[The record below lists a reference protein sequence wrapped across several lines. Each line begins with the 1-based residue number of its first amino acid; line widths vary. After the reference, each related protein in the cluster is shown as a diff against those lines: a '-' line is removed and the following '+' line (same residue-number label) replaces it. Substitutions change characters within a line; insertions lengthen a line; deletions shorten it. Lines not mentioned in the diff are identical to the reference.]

1 MVSSMSLWVK
11 INIDHWLS
19 ITEGDWKMKKGN
31 GKRRNAA
38 ILICTVFSLFLLSAF
53 STASACDG
61 DFGGDGDVD
70 GEDLYTYIMNG
81 DFSDVGAFAAEF
93 GKADCEP
100 APTGLLVDPDF
111 EASVDSADLRAD
123 GVGRDWYESR
133 NDVPTLLFLDE
144 TEVGGRGGKK
154 AGFTGSASGSAYV
167 SQAFS
172 TAQTGIF
179 AVEWDIY
186 VDEILDISG
195 SPDRGAWMMIGDD
208 SVGTDGPNAT
218 DNERFVLM
226 AFTKNGGGTTGTMAL
241 VARDR
246 DDDWTSFTPVAIGLN
261 MDQWYRISVVC
272 DLDADTYAVFVN
284 GEYRLTVTS
293 RLVKDSLTH
302 ISFATSSLGAG
313 SFYVDNVQE
322 ASLVEVPNSLA
333 IAEADARDDIV
344 AAGLV
349 AGATTTAF
357 HDDIEAGHVISTTPA
372 GGTRVPLGATVA
384 LLVSDGP
391 APVSVPGVVG
401 DDQATAVGSIEAL
414 GLVANVTTAH
424 SDTVAEGLVISQNP
438 VGGTGVAPG
447 STVDVVVS
455 LGPAPVSVP
464 DVVGNDQATAVGSIE
479 ALGLVAN
486 VTTAHSDT
494 VAEGLVISQNPV
506 GGTGVAPGSTVDV
519 VVSLGPA
526 PVSVP
531 DVVGNDQATA
541 VGSIEALGLVAN
553 VTTAYSDTVAEGLVI
568 SQDPVGDTGVAPG
581 SAVTVSVSLG
591 PAPVSVPD
599 VVGNDQATAV
609 TAIQAQGLVANVTT
623 AHSDTVSAGF
633 VISQDPVG
641 GTGVAPGSTVDVA
654 VSLGPAPV
662 SVPDVVGN
670 DQATAVGSIEAL
682 GLVANVT
689 TDYSETVMAGL
700 VISQDPVGGTGV
712 APGSTV
718 KVFVSLGPA
727 PTELITDT
735 DFEASFD
742 NADLRADGLGH
753 DWYESNGGDP
763 TLLFLDETDVG
774 GNTSKKAGFSGSAS
788 GSAYLTQEFSTV
800 QTGTIAVSLHIY
812 IDRVEDSDGYDR
824 TGNIFVG
831 DDRFTT
837 DGPTGASDERFVFL
851 GFYDAT
857 PGDTGDDL
865 EIRARTSS
873 SQALNNTSEW
883 TLAASGLSY
892 DIWHTIQL
900 VVKTT
905 SGQYDLYVDGELKS
919 HGIPKY
925 SGFTASALTHISFAA
940 DGNARGDFYV
950 DNTLGDAGPILSLPP
965 DTVGSSQTDAE
976 AVIQAQGFTVGSIT
990 SIQSDIV
997 PVGNVMSQYPTA
1009 DVLLLPGTAVDLVV
1023 SLGPV
1028 AMAVPNL
1035 ESLEQSVAE
1044 AVINAIGLTVG
1055 TLTGQFDETVP
1066 ADHVISQDPAAGT
1079 LVAPG
1084 TAVDLVVSSSGTEQV
1099 TMPAV
1104 VGLSQSEAEAAI
1116 AAAGLVVGS
1125 EIQTYTPNVPPGD
1138 VVSTVPPAGTL
1149 IPTGSPVTMVTN
1161 VIPVIVD
1168 NGSTDTFAVGTWQE
1182 SSAPNPYN
1190 GTSLYGNGG
1199 ATYTWRLTA
1208 PVSGYF
1214 NVSIWY
1220 TALSSRNT
1228 NAEVRIEHADG
1239 ITSKYVDQTQNGGKW
1254 NSLGSFR
1261 YDEGETYEVTIIA
1274 AGSLSTCA
1282 DAVRFTKENILRHKW
1297 TTRLPGGGQIM
1308 PVMGDIDN
1316 DGDQEIVMNAGT
1328 NIVAIN
1334 GKTGAI
1340 EWSVGGSA
1348 GTSIEL
1354 ADLNKD
1360 GVPEVLYGM
1369 DGPRL
1374 RALNGNG
1381 TTRWTSP
1388 YLKGEGQA
1396 RYPILS
1402 YDIDGDGYPTIWFAS
1417 EDSHP
1422 DPFNGDMNDYNG
1434 ALIML
1439 DHNGTVLTDTWI
1451 HHPCWGG
1458 MALADTDNDGQY
1470 EIYLSDRG
1478 YGYHD
1483 FPANGIQ
1490 AFNAHTLD
1498 PIWARPDIHHS
1509 SPLPVIADVD
1519 RDGDLEIVA
1528 TKITYAG
1535 PIILDPATGETIVD
1549 YSWKWLPTHG
1559 TPTVYDID
1567 EDGNLEYIVSTS
1579 YPSIVPK
1586 KLVVFDLTTG
1596 NIDFTATF
1604 SDFWIAWPPSVGDV
1618 TGDGHMEI
1626 LVASGSQEEEVGDTR
1641 DGDYPLI
1648 VYDKNFTMID
1658 WVEIIDAGQLTPARV
1673 YDTDGDG
1680 YSEVVVA
1687 GHNGM
1692 LLVFDTDSPTPNPA
1706 PRSWVQYYSEY
1717 RQGAA
1722 LYVHPPVP

>member
-1 MVSSMSLWVK
+1 
-11 INIDHWLS
+11 
-19 ITEGDWKMKKGN
+19 MKKGQR
-31 GKRRNAA
+31 KRRNLA
-38 ILICTVFSLFLLSAF
+38 ILVCTLCTFYLLSAF
-53 STASACDG
+53 SVASACDG
-61 DFGGDGDVD
+61 DFLGDGDVD

-133 NDVPTLLFLDE
+133 NDVPTLLDLN
-144 TEVGGRGGKK
+144 TEDIGGNTTKK
-154 AGFTGSASGSAYV
+154 AGFTGSATGSTYV

-172 TAQTGIF
+172 TAQTGMF

-246 DDDWTSFTPVAIGLN
+246 DDDWTSFTPVAIGMN

-284 GEYRLTVTS
+284 GEYRVTVTS

-313 SFYVDNVQE
+313 FFYVDNVQE

-333 IAEADARDDIV
+333 MAEADARDDIV
-344 AAGLV
+344 SAGLV

-384 LLVSDGP
+384 LLVSDGT

-424 SDTVAEGLVISQNP
+424 SDTIAEGL
-438 VGGTGVAPG
+438 
-447 STVDVVVS
+447 
-455 LGPAPVSVP
+455 
-464 DVVGNDQATAVGSIE
+464 
-479 ALGLVAN
+479 
-486 VTTAHSDT
+486 
-494 VAEGLVISQNPV
+494 
-506 GGTGVAPGSTVDV
+506 
-519 VVSLGPA
+519 
-526 PVSVP
+526 
-531 DVVGNDQATA
+531 
-541 VGSIEALGLVAN
+541 
-553 VTTAYSDTVAEGLVI
+553 
-568 SQDPVGDTGVAPG
+568 
-581 SAVTVSVSLG
+581 
-591 PAPVSVPD
+591 
-599 VVGNDQATAV
+599 
-609 TAIQAQGLVANVTT
+609 
-623 AHSDTVSAGF
+623 
-633 VISQDPVG
+633 
-641 GTGVAPGSTVDVA
+641 
-654 VSLGPAPV
+654 
-662 SVPDVVGN
+662 
-670 DQATAVGSIEAL
+670 
-682 GLVANVT
+682 
-689 TDYSETVMAGL
+689 
-700 VISQDPVGGTGV
+700 
-712 APGSTV
+712 
-718 KVFVSLGPA
+718 
-727 PTELITDT
+727 
-735 DFEASFD
+735 
-742 NADLRADGLGH
+742 
-753 DWYESNGGDP
+753 
-763 TLLFLDETDVG
+763 
-774 GNTSKKAGFSGSAS
+774 
-788 GSAYLTQEFSTV
+788 
-800 QTGTIAVSLHIY
+800 
-812 IDRVEDSDGYDR
+812 
-824 TGNIFVG
+824 
-831 DDRFTT
+831 
-837 DGPTGASDERFVFL
+837 
-851 GFYDAT
+851 
-857 PGDTGDDL
+857 
-865 EIRARTSS
+865 
-873 SQALNNTSEW
+873 
-883 TLAASGLSY
+883 
-892 DIWHTIQL
+892 
-900 VVKTT
+900 
-905 SGQYDLYVDGELKS
+905 
-919 HGIPKY
+919 
-925 SGFTASALTHISFAA
+925 
-940 DGNARGDFYV
+940 
-950 DNTLGDAGPILSLPP
+950 
-965 DTVGSSQTDAE
+965 
-976 AVIQAQGFTVGSIT
+976 
-990 SIQSDIV
+990 
-997 PVGNVMSQYPTA
+997 
-1009 DVLLLPGTAVDLVV
+1009 
-1023 SLGPV
+1023 
-1028 AMAVPNL
+1028 
-1035 ESLEQSVAE
+1035 
-1044 AVINAIGLTVG
+1044 
-1055 TLTGQFDETVP
+1055 
-1066 ADHVISQDPAAGT
+1066 VISQDPAAGT
-1079 LVAPG
+1079 LVVSG
-1084 TAVDLVVSSSGTEQV
+1084 TTVDLVVSSGGTEQV
-1099 TMPAV
+1099 SMPAV

-1138 VVSTVPPAGTL
+1138 VISTVPPAGTL
-1149 IPTGSPVTMVTN
+1149 IPNGSPVTMVTN

-1316 DGDQEIVMNAGT
+1316 DGDQEIVMNAGSY
-1328 NIVAIN
+1328 IVAVN

-1354 ADLNKD
+1354 ADLNRD

-1458 MALADTDNDGQY
+1458 MALADTDNDDQY
-1470 EIYLSDRG
+1470 EIYLSDRRD
-1478 YGYHD
+1478 GYHD

-1498 PIWARPDIHHS
+1498 PIWARPDIQHS
-1509 SPLPVIADVD
+1509 SPLPVLADFD
-1519 RDGDLEIVA
+1519 GDGDLEVIA
-1528 TKITYAG
+1528 TKITLSG
-1535 PIILDPATGETIVD
+1535 PMILDPATGDTIID
-1549 YSWKWLPTHG
+1549 YSWRRLPTHA

-1579 YPSIVPK
+1579 YPSRAPQNF
-1586 KLVVFDLTTG
+1586 VVFDLTTG
-1596 NIDFTATF
+1596 TIDFTATF
-1604 SDFWIAWPPSVGDV
+1604 SDFWVAWPPSVGDV

-1680 YSEVVVA
+1680 YNEVVVA

-1692 LLVFDTDSPTPNPA
+1692 LLVFDTESPTPNPA

-1722 LYVHPPVP
+1722 IYVHPPLP

>member
-1 MVSSMSLWVK
+1 
-11 INIDHWLS
+11 
-19 ITEGDWKMKKGN
+19 MKKIES
-31 GKRRNAA
+31 KQRNLA
-38 ILICTVFSLFLLSAF
+38 ILVFTLCTFFLLSAF

-70 GEDLYTYIMNG
+70 GEDLFIYIGNG
-81 DFSDVGAFAAEF
+81 DFSDFGAFAAEL
-93 GKADCEP
+93 GKADCEV
-100 APTGLLVDPDF
+100 TLLVDTDF
-111 EASVDSADLRAD
+111 EASLDSAGLRTDAP
-123 GVGRDWYESR
+123 GRDWYES
-133 NDVPTLLFLDE
+133 NGGDPTLLFLDE
-144 TEVGGRGGKK
+144 TDAGGNISKK
-154 AGFTGSASGSAYV
+154 AGFSGSASGSAYV

-172 TAQTGIF
+172 TAQTGMF

-186 VDEILDISG
+186 VDEVLDISG

-208 SVGTDGPNAT
+208 SVDTDGPNAT

-284 GEYRLTVTS
+284 GEYRVTVTS

-322 ASLVEVPNSLA
+322 ASLVEVPNA
-333 IAEADARDDIV
+333 PAMAEADARDDIA

-357 HDDIEAGHVISTTPA
+357 DDDIEAGHVISTTPA

-384 LLVSDGP
+384 LLVSEGP

-401 DDQATAVGSIEAL
+401 DDLATAVGSIEAL
-414 GLVANVTTAH
+414 GLVANVITAH
-424 SDTVAEGLVISQNP
+424 SDTVTEGLVISQDP

-455 LGPAPVSVP
+455 LGPAPASVP
-464 DVVGNDQATAVGSIE
+464 DVVGNDQATAV
-479 ALGLVAN
+479 A
-486 VTTAHSDT
+486 
-494 VAEGLVISQNPV
+494 
-506 GGTGVAPGSTVDV
+506 
-519 VVSLGPA
+519 
-526 PVSVP
+526 
-531 DVVGNDQATA
+531 
-541 VGSIEALGLVAN
+541 
-553 VTTAYSDTVAEGLVI
+553 
-568 SQDPVGDTGVAPG
+568 
-581 SAVTVSVSLG
+581 
-591 PAPVSVPD
+591 
-599 VVGNDQATAV
+599 
-609 TAIQAQGLVANVTT
+609 AIQAQGLVANVTT

-670 DQATAVGSIEAL
+670 DQATAVAAIGDL

-689 TDYSETVMAGL
+689 TAYSETVTAGI

-712 APGSTV
+712 TLGSTV
-718 KVFVSLGPA
+718 DVAVSLGPA
-727 PTELITDT
+727 PTELISDT

-763 TLLFLDETDVG
+763 TLLFLDETDAG
-774 GNTSKKAGFSGSAS
+774 GNISKKAGFSGSAS

-800 QTGTIAVSLHIY
+800 QAGTIAVSLDIY

-873 SQALNNTSEW
+873 SQALSNTSEW

-892 DIWHTIQL
+892 DTWHTIQL

-925 SGFTASALTHISFAA
+925 NGFTASALTHISFAA

-976 AVIQAQGFTVGSIT
+976 AVIQAQGFRVGSIT

-997 PVGNVMSQYPTA
+997 SVGNVMSQYPTA

-1028 AMAVPNL
+1028 PMAVPNL
-1035 ESLEQSVAE
+1035 EGLEQSVAE

-1055 TLTGQFDETVP
+1055 TLTGQFDETVL

-1099 TMPAV
+1099 SMPAV

-1116 AAAGLVVGS
+1116 AASGLVVGS
-1125 EIQTYTPNVPPGD
+1125 EIQTYTPNIPPGE
-1138 VVSTVPPAGTL
+1138 VISTVPPAGTL
-1149 IPTGSPVTMVTN
+1149 IPTGSSVNMVTSI
-1161 VIPVIVD
+1161 IPVIVD
-1168 NGSTDTFAVGTWQE
+1168 NEDVDTVAEGYWE
-1182 SSAPNPYN
+1182 ASSAPDPYD
-1190 GTSLYGNGG
+1190 GISLYSRNG
-1199 ATYTWRLTA
+1199 ATFTWRWTA
-1208 PVSGYF
+1208 TASTYF

-1228 NAEVRIEHADG
+1228 NAEVRIQHADG
-1239 ITSKYVDQTQNGGKW
+1239 ITSKYVDQTKNGGKW
-1254 NSLGSFR
+1254 NSLESYR
-1261 YDEGETYEVTIIA
+1261 YVEGNIYELTIIA
-1274 AGSLSTCA
+1274 AGDLSTCA
-1282 DAVRFTKENILRHKW
+1282 DAVKFTKENILRHKW
-1297 TTRLPGGGQIM
+1297 TTMLPGGGQIM

-1328 NIVAIN
+1328 NIVAVN

-1348 GTSIEL
+1348 NTSIEL

-1422 DPFNGDMNDYNG
+1422 DPFSGNMNDYNG

-1478 YGYHD
+1478 DGYHD

-1490 AFNAHTLD
+1490 AFNAHNLD

-1519 RDGDLEIVA
+1519 GDGDLEIVA

-1535 PIILDPATGETIVD
+1535 PIILDPATGDTIID

-1604 SDFWIAWPPSVGDV
+1604 SDFWIAWPPSAGDV

-1648 VYDKNFTMID
+1648 VYDKNFNMID
-1658 WVEIIDAGQLTPARV
+1658 WVEIIDGGQLTPARA

-1680 YSEVVVA
+1680 YNEVVVA

-1706 PRSWVQYYSEY
+1706 PRSWVQNYSEY
-1717 RQGAA
+1717 RRGAA
-1722 LYVHPPVP
+1722 EYVHPPVP